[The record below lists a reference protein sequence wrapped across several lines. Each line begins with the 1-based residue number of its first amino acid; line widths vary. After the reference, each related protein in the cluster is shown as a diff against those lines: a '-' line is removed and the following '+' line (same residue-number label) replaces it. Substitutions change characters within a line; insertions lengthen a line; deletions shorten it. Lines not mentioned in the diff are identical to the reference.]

1 MTQAIAMTNVDR
13 EQLRSFV
20 SEGFQT
26 LGLTAE
32 DAGIFA
38 NALIFSELRF
48 HPGQGQGVARL
59 RRYHQRIG
67 NGEVNPRAGWS
78 IIKDTNKIVR
88 ISLYIT
94 LF

>member
-1 MTQAIAMTNVDR
+1 MSQPIPMTNVDR
-13 EQLRSFV
+13 YQLHAFV
-20 SEGFQT
+20 SVGFEA

-59 RRYHQRIG
+59 RRYHERIG
-67 NGEVNPRAGWS
+67 NGEVNPRA
-78 IIKDTNKIVR
+78 
-88 ISLYIT
+88 
-94 LF
+94 